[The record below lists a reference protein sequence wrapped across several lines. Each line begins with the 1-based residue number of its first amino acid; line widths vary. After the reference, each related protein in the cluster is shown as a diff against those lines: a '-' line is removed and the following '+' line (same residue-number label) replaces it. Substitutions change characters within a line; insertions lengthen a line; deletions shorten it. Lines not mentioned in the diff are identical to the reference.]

1 MSKAMGE
8 LKKRWFQ
15 VVWASLTLASL
26 TINWLQR
33 GSDAA
38 WVHSAGM
45 EMLDRVLMWILLP
58 LTVVMFIALCVENW
72 RKGKRYFWRQWR
84 RWGGAL
90 AIGVVMAVVLIFVV
104 RHFKGDNGTIDPAT
118 RWGIIAIFSFGAL
131 AWCVARWKFNNWRKE

>member
-1 MSKAMGE
+1 MGE

-26 TINWLQR
+26 IINWLQR

-38 WVHSAGM
+38 WVHSAAM
-45 EMLDRVLMWILLP
+45 EMLNKVLMWILLP
-58 LTVVMFIALCVENW
+58 LTVVMFIALCIENW
-72 RKGKRYFWRQWR
+72 RTGERYFWRRWQ

-90 AIGVVMAVVLIFVV
+90 AVGIVMAVVLIFMV
-104 RHFKGDNGTIDPAT
+104 RYFKGDSGTIDPAT
-118 RWGIIAIFSFGAL
+118 RWGIIALFSFAAL